1 MYPMRDYPVLAGL
14 VAGHYHAVATI
25 DGVVIYAPNSP

>member
-1 MYPMRDYPVLAGL
+1 MYPLRNYPVLADL
-14 VAGHYHAVATI
+14 VANGYHVVATI